1 MNTDRT
7 VGEPD
12 SYTIDPGQTHEHRVG
27 YVSLSQR
34 NNPSAVRMPRAAL
47 KRGDAV
53 TAPWRDVGVVPRGVE
68 LVMQAEI

>member
-1 MNTDRT
+1 
-7 VGEPD
+7 
-12 SYTIDPGQTHEHRVG
+12 
-27 YVSLSQR
+27 
-34 NNPSAVRMPRAAL
+34 MPRAAL